1 MYHFLLISLCL
12 ISYQFKKILMISFH
26 SKMHTIKLLV
36 YWFFQCFSIFLFI
49 FLIHFLIK
57 YFFIWLFLVPI
68 LLNNKILLFLLIID
82 SIFHFLIWHLIFN
95 FPFITFLFYF
105 LQLLLFNILIS
116 KLQFHF
122 INYLLSLLIFKPS
135 ILFIISYDS
144 IFQNY
149 IIHFLFFL
157 IIDLKTN
164 SH

>member
-1 MYHFLLISLCL
+1 
-12 ISYQFKKILMISFH
+12 
-26 SKMHTIKLLV
+26 MHNIKLLV
-36 YWFFQCFSIFLFI
+36 YWFFQYFSIFLFI

-57 YFFIWLFLVPI
+57 YFFILLFLILI
-68 LLNNKILLFLLIID
+68 LLNNKIPLFLLIIN